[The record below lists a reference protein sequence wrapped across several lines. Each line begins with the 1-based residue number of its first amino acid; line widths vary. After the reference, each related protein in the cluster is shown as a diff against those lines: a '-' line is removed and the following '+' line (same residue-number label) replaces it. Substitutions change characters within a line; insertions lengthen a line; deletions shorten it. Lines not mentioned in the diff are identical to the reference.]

1 MAPAQAASGANP
13 ARSAHTASS
22 IRARSRHDPADP
34 QRKTVYKPVLDSPL
48 AVQWPPLPAP
58 VRKAIL
64 DELLAFLD
72 SAESGNGKG
81 IAEWRMDEH
90 TRRKNA
96 AKAVKGKGKAKGKGK
111 ERADATLTGSEVDL
125 TKDAGASPRE
135 THTSTPR
142 SSSAYAIPTSTTH
155 ASSSASTSSATMSD
169 PAPPLLDNL
178 VIGIN
183 EVTRALEFRMRWERW
198 ELGDDSAAPPASAR
212 RRDSAVEAD
221 ELEKSGRRR
230 RHKSKAEKKGGGKA
244 VPSALPSSDRRLAAP
259 PTLGDHPAYG
269 FVGKA
274 GRQRLAEKEV
284 KPDYLIEGRAEGG
297 WRLLVNSEMRR
308 LRNSPVASSSTRS
321 PSRETRTAASY
332 DPASSALLPT
342 QPSQPTDS
350 TPFILDDTLGSSTPP
365 TVPLIDLIFVCRP
378 DINPPSLVAHLPT
391 MVAAAN
397 GIQEALD
404 SVLSASD
411 PAKESM
417 AVEEDGQ
424 RQEKRPEMRK
434 VLLVPLD
441 VGAERRLAD
450 KLGLRRVAA
459 IGLSTLLPSA
469 ASLFALLSSTPSLTT
484 LSAPWLIPHLLH
496 PASSASPAK
505 SLYQPTTI
513 KHLKTSAPLNPR
525 AEVTRRKEE
534 KRKNKEERK
543 ERRKKR
549 RVGEAEGEGLY
560 VAED

>member
-1 MAPAQAASGANP
+1 MAPAQAGTGANP

-34 QRKTVYKPVLDSPL
+34 QRKTVYKPVLDNPL

-64 DELLAFLD
+64 DELLTLLD

-81 IAEWRMDEH
+81 ISEWRMDEH
-90 TRRKNA
+90 TRRKNV

-111 ERADATLTGSEVDL
+111 ERADVTVTGSQAKVM
-125 TKDAGASPRE
+125 KDEGASPRK
-135 THTSTPR
+135 THVLTTR
-142 SSSAYAIPTSTTH
+142 SSSTYTIPTSTTH
-155 ASSSASTSSATMSD
+155 ASSSASNSCAITSHS
-169 PAPPLLDNL
+169 APPLLDNL

-183 EVTRALEFRMRWERW
+183 EVTRALESRMRWERW
-198 ELGDDSAAPPASAR
+198 ELGDDSAAPPSSSR
-212 RRDSAVEAD
+212 SRDGAAEAD
-221 ELEKSGRRR
+221 ESEKSGRRR
-230 RHKSKAEKKGGGKA
+230 RHKSKAEKDGGEKA
-244 VPSALPSSDRRLAAP
+244 VPSALSSTDRRIAAP

-269 FVGKA
+269 SVGKA
-274 GRQRLAEKEV
+274 GRRRVAETED
-284 KPDYLIEGRAEGG
+284 KPNYLVEGRSEGE

-308 LRNSPVASSSTRS
+308 LRSTPAASSSSTP
-321 PSRETRTAASY
+321 PSRGPRTVSS
-332 DPASSALLPT
+332 DVASSALLST
-342 QPSQPTDS
+342 QPSQPAVSVFDEMC
-350 TPFILDDTLGSSTPP
+350 SSPAPP

-411 PAKESM
+411 PAKEAM
-417 AVEEDGQ
+417 VVEDDEQ
-424 RQEKRPEMRK
+424 RQGKRPEMRR

-459 IGLSTLLPSA
+459 IGLSSLLPSA
-469 ASLFALLSSTPSLTT
+469 ASLVTLLSSTPSLTT
-484 LSAPWLIPHLLH
+484 LSAPWLVPHLLH
-496 PASSASPAK
+496 PASSASPAE

-549 RVGEAEGEGLY
+549 RVGEGEGEGLY

>member
-1 MAPAQAASGANP
+1 MAPAQAGTGANP

-34 QRKTVYKPVLDSPL
+34 QRKTVYKPVLVNPL

-58 VRKAIL
+58 VRQAIL
-64 DELLAFLD
+64 DELLALLD
-72 SAESGNGKG
+72 SAKSENGKG
-81 IAEWRMDEH
+81 IAEWRLDGHM
-90 TRRKNA
+90 RRKNNL
-96 AKAVKGKGKAKGKGK
+96 KAVKGKGKAKGKGK
-111 ERADATLTGSEVDL
+111 VR
-125 TKDAGASPRE
+125 AGATVTGVEARKDEGAPFRE
-135 THTSTPR
+135 THDLTTR
-142 SSSAYAIPTSTTH
+142 SSSTYTIPISTTH
-155 ASSSASTSSATMSD
+155 ASPSTSTSSAVMSD
-169 PAPPLLDNL
+169 SAAPFLDNL

-183 EVTRALEFRMRWERW
+183 EVTRALESRMRWERW
-198 ELGDDSAAPPASAR
+198 ELGDDSAAPPSSSR
-212 RRDSAVEAD
+212 NRDGAVEAD
-221 ELEKSGRRR
+221 ESAIRGRQR
-230 RHKSKAEKKGGGKA
+230 RHKSKAEKDGGEKT

-259 PTLGDHPAYG
+259 PTLRDHPAYA
-269 FVGKA
+269 FVGNA
-274 GRQRLAEKEV
+274 GGRRVAEKEV
-284 KPDYLIEGRAEGG
+284 KPDYLMKGRAEGE

-308 LRNSPVASSSTRS
+308 LRSSPGDSSSTRS
-321 PSRETRTAASY
+321 PNRETQSAASAG
-332 DPASSALLPT
+332 PASSALLPT
-342 QPSQPTDS
+342 QPSQPTVS
-350 TPFILDDTLGSSTPP
+350 ASLVLDEARSSLARP
-365 TVPLIDLIFVCRP
+365 TVPLIDLVFVCRP

-404 SVLSASD
+404 SVHASSD
-411 PAKESM
+411 PAKEAM
-417 AVEEDGQ
+417 VVEDDEQ
-424 RQEKRPEMRK
+424 RQGKRPEMRK

-459 IGLSTLLPSA
+459 IGLSSLLPSA

-484 LSAPWLIPHLLH
+484 LSAPWLVPHLLH
-496 PASSASPAK
+496 PVSSASPAK

-534 KRKNKEERK
+534 KRKNKGERK

-549 RVGEAEGEGLY
+549 RVGEGEAEGLY